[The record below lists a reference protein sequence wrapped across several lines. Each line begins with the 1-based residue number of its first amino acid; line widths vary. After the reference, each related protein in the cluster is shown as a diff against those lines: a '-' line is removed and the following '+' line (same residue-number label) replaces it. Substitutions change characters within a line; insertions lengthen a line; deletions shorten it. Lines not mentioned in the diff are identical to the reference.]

1 MIYLMIFIARKIAA
15 LCIPSGL
22 YRSVSLPLPPPPDNE
37 LELHNFEEQSTVQA
51 MAPPPTEE
59 HAIEQHNPFDANEAC
74 NPALDENGIYA
85 TIKKNKKV
93 TYLA

>member
-1 MIYLMIFIARKIAA
+1 M
-15 LCIPSGL
+15 
-22 YRSVSLPLPPPPDNE
+22 
-37 LELHNFEEQSTVQA
+37 QA
-51 MAPPPTEE
+51 MEAPPPTEE
-59 HAIEQHNPFDANEAC
+59 LAIEQHKPSAANEAC